1 MNAYQFADARSL
13 FEAAREAT
21 IEITRNRNILR
32 EMEAG
37 EGVRGANIAGI
48 GHAPGVSDPYLA
60 TDRRIDFEAMKQAD
74 IAEDEALIDYA
85 CAVLYGRDQMGRTG
99 GLYTLAPHACADV
112 ICLHWCMGAKW
123 EEVTRRVKY
132 SKSHAQRLAA
142 QGFDV
147 IDAYGIEATIE
158 GVGNA
163 T

>member
-85 CAVLYGRDQMGRTG
+85 CAVLYGRDQMGRDG
-99 GLYTLAPHACADV
+99 GLWTLAPHACADV
-112 ICLHWCMGAKW
+112 ICLRYCMGMEWDDVAAA
-123 EEVTRRVKY
+123 VHY
-132 SKSHAQRLAA
+132 SVRWAQRRAA
-142 QGFDV
+142 TGFEV
-147 IDAYGIEATIE
+147 IDAYGFAATIE
-158 GVGNA
+158 GRGRA

>member
-37 EGVRGANIAGI
+37 EGVRGANITGI
-48 GHAPGVSDPYLA
+48 GHVPGVSDPYAA
-60 TDRRIDFEAMKQAD
+60 TDVRIDFEAAARAT

-112 ICLHWCMGAKW
+112 ICLRYCMGMEWDDVAAA
-123 EEVTRRVKY
+123 VHY
-132 SKSHAQRLAA
+132 SVRWAQRRAA
-142 QGFDV
+142 TGFEV
-147 IDAYGIEATIE
+147 IDAYGFAATIE
-158 GVGNA
+158 GRGRA